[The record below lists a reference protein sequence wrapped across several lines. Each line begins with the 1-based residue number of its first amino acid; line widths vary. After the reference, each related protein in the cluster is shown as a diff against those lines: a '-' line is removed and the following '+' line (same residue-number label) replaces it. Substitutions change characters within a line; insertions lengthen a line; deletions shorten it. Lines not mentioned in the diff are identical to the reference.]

1 MIPLRLFTWILLPF
15 MAFSA
20 AGQDSSHTVIDIRR
34 VKLHEDID
42 GLQTRICALDGK
54 PDKMIVISRDLDLD
68 LLLTDIYTRQTD
80 ALQRAIEKNV
90 ETDHRIKVKYLS
102 GLTILLEELLRSF
115 RSNALSAS
123 EAATLLEA
131 YKQYMGL
138 DIRGMGITGIVD
150 HFPYNVNKMLLGENS
165 VFFENPAL
173 DSTRVIMF
181 RQFAGLYPDQVLSRI
196 EPYLNAAFADSLL
209 VEAAHQSPG
218 IFYNYASAAAT
229 PIGKKIRSI
238 DDTLVR
244 LITGIADESS
254 GRLIFP
260 FLHAILKGRISID
273 SIKSAATD
281 NLAYY
286 RLLVKT
292 QIQFMDDMHARDTPI
307 LFQEMGSM
315 IKRKAEEIFI
325 NEINALHDEPEAV
338 RFKIL
343 EPLGAAELYYIIVT
357 GEDVIYT
364 SSYTGVY
371 NRMMG
376 RMQKRGGDALLM
388 DVRFDRFKKFV
399 RMAAAYNKLDLFLSS
414 MPAEN
419 AQLLI
424 KGFVRGLEKNLN
436 LEDAVDVADSYGS
449 ISNVAIRG
457 LVKVEI
463 EHNLEHQKSH
473 GNERGVAIY
482 DILKLLFMSV
492 SDSSQLLSQ
501 RYGIPPV
508 YALPLS
514 NLSDSAGRIVQQV
527 FFYGDKDGK
536 ESFANF
542 MSMFRGKKDWQ
553 IVQEEN
559 WVEIKSLVGRP
570 VWIFANLPLDNSMGD
585 DPDAKAQ
592 SLLIG
597 YLRAQGLQPTIVI
610 HRGHSYH
617 LKYTVNQLSASAK
630 IIVLGSCGSFQ
641 NLSTVLKICPE
652 AHIVSSKEVGTKL
665 VNEPVLKLI
674 NESVRVGQ
682 GVDWINIWHQLEKQ
696 FNTGVAKE
704 RFDNYIPPHKNL
716 GALFIKAFANRNQ

>member
-1 MIPLRLFTWILLPF
+1 
-15 MAFSA
+15 MAFTA
-20 AGQDSSHTVIDIRR
+20 AGQDSSRSLIDIRR

-42 GLQTRICALDGK
+42 GLQARICALDGK
-54 PDKMIVISRDLDLD
+54 PDKMIVISRDQDLD

-80 ALQRAIEKNV
+80 ILQQEIEKNAAA
-90 ETDHRIKVKYLS
+90 DHRIKVKYLS
-102 GLTILLEELLRSF
+102 GLNILLEDLLRLF
-115 RSNALSAS
+115 RSNALSATD
-123 EAATLLEA
+123 AATLLEA
-131 YKQYMGL
+131 YRQYMGL
-138 DIRGMGITGIVD
+138 DIRKMGIAGIVD
-150 HFPYNVNKMLLGENS
+150 HFPYPVNKMLLGENS

-173 DSTRVIMF
+173 DSSRIIMF
-181 RQFAGLYPDQVLSRI
+181 RQFAGLHPEQVLPRI
-196 EPYLNAAFADSLL
+196 EPYLQASFADSLITI
-209 VEAAHQSPG
+209 AALQFPSS
-218 IFYNYASAAAT
+218 FYNYAAGAET

-238 DDTLVR
+238 DDTLVK
-244 LITGIADESS
+244 LITRIADDSS

-260 FLHAILKGRISID
+260 FLHSILKGRISVD
-273 SIKSAATD
+273 SIKSTAAD
-281 NLAYY
+281 ELAYY

-292 QIQFMDDMHARDTPI
+292 QLEFMDDMHAKDTPI
-307 LFQEMGSM
+307 LFQEMGTM
-315 IKRKAEEIFI
+315 IKRKAEDIFI

-343 EPLGAAELYYIIVT
+343 EPRGAAELYYIIVT
-357 GEDVIYT
+357 GEEVIYT

-388 DVRFDRFKKFV
+388 EVRFDRFKKFV

-449 ISNVAIRG
+449 ISNAAIRD

-463 EHNLEHQKSH
+463 ENNLQQQQSI
-473 GNERGVAIY
+473 GNGRGVAIY
-482 DILKLLFMSV
+482 DILKLLFISA

-501 RYGIPPV
+501 KYGIPPV

-536 ESFANF
+536 ESFVNF

-592 SLLIG
+592 ALLIG
-597 YLRAQGLQPTIVI
+597 YLRAQNLQPTIVI

-617 LKYTVNQLSASAK
+617 LKYTVNQLPGSAK

-641 NLSTVLKICPE
+641 NLSAVLNICPD

-665 VNEPVLKLI
+665 VNEPVLKMI
-674 NESVRVGQ
+674 NQSVRVGQ
-682 GVDWINIWHQLEKQ
+682 GVDWISIWHQLEKQ
-696 FNTGVAKE
+696 FNTGIAKE

-716 GALFIKAFANRNQ
+716 GALFIKAFSNRTQ

>member
-1 MIPLRLFTWILLPF
+1 

-20 AGQDSSHTVIDIRR
+20 AGQDSSHVAIDIRR

-42 GLQTRICALDGK
+42 DLQSRICALDGK

-80 ALQRAIEKNV
+80 ALQLEIEKNPAA
-90 ETDHRIKVKYLS
+90 DHRIKVKYLS
-102 GLTILLEELLRSF
+102 GLNMLLEDLLRSL
-115 RSNALSAS
+115 RSNAMPAS
-123 EAATLLEA
+123 EAATLLDA
-131 YKQYMGL
+131 YRQFMGL
-138 DIRGMGITGIVD
+138 DIRGMGIAGLVD
-150 HFPYNVNKMLLGENS
+150 HFPYQVNSMLLGENS

-173 DSTRVIMF
+173 DSSRVIMF
-181 RQFAGLYPDQVLSRI
+181 RQFAVLHPDQVLSRI
-196 EPYLNAAFADSLL
+196 EPYLNASFADSLI
-209 VEAAHQSPG
+209 VVSAHQFPSS
-218 IFYNYASAAAT
+218 FYNYAAAAAT
-229 PIGKKIRSI
+229 PVGKKIRSI
-238 DDTLVR
+238 DDTLVK
-244 LITGIADESS
+244 LITGIADESA

-260 FLHAILKGRISID
+260 FLHSILKGRIAVD
-273 SIKSAATD
+273 SIKSTATD

-292 QIQFMDDMHARDTPI
+292 QTQFMDDMLAGDTPI
-307 LFQEMGSM
+307 LFQEMGTM

-325 NEINALHDEPEAV
+325 NEINALHDETDAV

-343 EPLGAAELYYIIVT
+343 EPLGATELYYIIVT

-371 NRMMG
+371 NRMMA

-388 DVRFDRFKKFV
+388 DVRFDRFKKFI

-414 MPAEN
+414 MPAAN

-424 KGFVRGLEKNLN
+424 KGFVRGLEKNLD

-449 ISNVAIRG
+449 ISNKAIRD

-463 EHNLEHQKSH
+463 SKNLQQQESLAN
-473 GNERGVAIY
+473 GRGIAIY
-482 DILKLLFMSV
+482 DILKLLFMSA
-492 SDSSQLLSQ
+492 SDSSQLLSIK
-501 RYGIPPV
+501 YGIPPV

-514 NLSDSAGRIVQQV
+514 NLADSAGRIVEQV

-536 ESFANF
+536 ESFVNF
-542 MSMFRGKKDWQ
+542 MSMFRGRKEWK
-553 IVQEEN
+553 IVQGEN
-559 WVEIKSLVGRP
+559 WVEIKSLEGRP

-592 SLLIG
+592 ALLID
-597 YLRAQGLQPTIVI
+597 YLHEQGLQPTIVI

-617 LKYTVNQLSASAK
+617 LKYTVNQLPPSSK

-641 NLSTVLKICPE
+641 NLNTLLKISPD

-665 VNEPVLKLI
+665 VNEPVLRMI
-674 NESVRVGQ
+674 NESVRLGK
-682 GVDWINIWHQLEKQ
+682 GVDWISIWHQLERQ
-696 FNTGVAKE
+696 FNTSVAKE

-716 GALFIKAFANRNQ
+716 GALFIKAFANRSL

>member
-1 MIPLRLFTWILLPF
+1 MFPLRTLIWVLLLF
-15 MAFSA
+15 MAFTA
-20 AGQDSSHTVIDIRR
+20 AGQDSSRSLIDIRR

-42 GLQTRICALDGK
+42 GLQARICALDGK
-54 PDKMIVISRDLDLD
+54 PDKMIVISRDQDLD

-80 ALQRAIEKNV
+80 ILQQEIEKNAAA
-90 ETDHRIKVKYLS
+90 DHRIKVKYLS
-102 GLTILLEELLRSF
+102 GLNILLEDLLRLF
-115 RSNALSAS
+115 RSNALSATD
-123 EAATLLEA
+123 AATLLEA
-131 YKQYMGL
+131 YRQYMGL
-138 DIRGMGITGIVD
+138 DIRKMGIAGIVD
-150 HFPYNVNKMLLGENS
+150 HFPYPVNKMLLGENS

-173 DSTRVIMF
+173 DSSRIIMF
-181 RQFAGLYPDQVLSRI
+181 RQFAGLHPEQVLPRI
-196 EPYLNAAFADSLL
+196 EPYLQASFADSLITI
-209 VEAAHQSPG
+209 AALQFPSS
-218 IFYNYASAAAT
+218 FYNYAAGAET

-238 DDTLVR
+238 DDTLVK
-244 LITGIADESS
+244 LITRIADDSS

-260 FLHAILKGRISID
+260 FLHSILKGRISVD
-273 SIKSAATD
+273 SIKSTAAD
-281 NLAYY
+281 ELAYY

-292 QIQFMDDMHARDTPI
+292 QLEFMDDMHAKDTPI
-307 LFQEMGSM
+307 LFQEMGTM

-357 GEDVIYT
+357 GEEVIYT

-388 DVRFDRFKKFV
+388 EVRFDRFKKFV

-449 ISNVAIRG
+449 ISNSAIRD

-463 EHNLEHQKSH
+463 ENNLQQQQSI
-473 GNERGVAIY
+473 GNGRGVAIY
-482 DILKLLFMSV
+482 DILKLLFMSA

-501 RYGIPPV
+501 KYGIPPV

-536 ESFANF
+536 ESFVNF

-592 SLLIG
+592 ALLIG
-597 YLRAQGLQPTIVI
+597 YLRAQNLQPTIVI

-617 LKYTVNQLSASAK
+617 LKYTVNQLPGSAK

-641 NLSTVLKICPE
+641 NLSAVLNICPD

-665 VNEPVLKLI
+665 VNEPVLKMI
-674 NESVRVGQ
+674 NQSVRVGQ
-682 GVDWINIWHQLEKQ
+682 GVDWISIWHQLEKQ
-696 FNTGVAKE
+696 FNTGIAKE

-716 GALFIKAFANRNQ
+716 GALFIKAFSNRTQ

>member
-1 MIPLRLFTWILLPF
+1 
-15 MAFSA
+15 
-20 AGQDSSHTVIDIRR
+20 
-34 VKLHEDID
+34 LH
-42 GLQTRICALDGK
+42 
-54 PDKMIVISRDLDLD
+54 S
-68 LLLTDIYTRQTD
+68 
-80 ALQRAIEKNV
+80 
-90 ETDHRIKVKYLS
+90 
-102 GLTILLEELLRSF
+102 
-115 RSNALSAS
+115 
-123 EAATLLEA
+123 
-131 YKQYMGL
+131 
-138 DIRGMGITGIVD
+138 
-150 HFPYNVNKMLLGENS
+150 
-165 VFFENPAL
+165 
-173 DSTRVIMF
+173 
-181 RQFAGLYPDQVLSRI
+181 
-196 EPYLNAAFADSLL
+196 
-209 VEAAHQSPG
+209 
-218 IFYNYASAAAT
+218 
-229 PIGKKIRSI
+229 
-238 DDTLVR
+238 
-244 LITGIADESS
+244 
-254 GRLIFP
+254 
-260 FLHAILKGRISID
+260 ILKGRISVD
-273 SIKSAATD
+273 SIKSTATD

-292 QIQFMDDMHARDTPI
+292 QIQFMDDMLAKDTPI
-307 LFQEMGSM
+307 LFEEMGTM

-325 NEINALHDEPEAV
+325 NEINALHDEPEAI
-338 RFKIL
+338 RFKIV

-357 GEDVIYT
+357 GEEVIYT

-388 DVRFDRFKKFV
+388 DVRFDRFKKFI

-414 MPAEN
+414 MPTEN
-419 AQLLI
+419 AQLLV

-449 ISNVAIRG
+449 ISNAAIRN

-463 EHNLEHQKSH
+463 ENNLEQQQSL
-473 GNERGVAIY
+473 GNGRGVAIY
-482 DILKLLFMSV
+482 DILKLLFMSA

-501 RYGIPPV
+501 KYGIPPV
-508 YALPLS
+508 YTLPLT

-542 MSMFRGKKDWQ
+542 MSMFRGKKEWK

-559 WVEIKSLVGRP
+559 WVEIMSLVGRP

-592 SLLIG
+592 ALLIG

-617 LKYTVNQLSASAK
+617 LKYTVNQLPASAK

-641 NLSTVLKICPE
+641 NLNTVLNICPE

-665 VNEPVLKLI
+665 VNEPVLRMI
-674 NESVRVGQ
+674 NESVRLGQ
-682 GVDWINIWHQLEKQ
+682 GVDWISIWHQLEKQ
-696 FNTGVAKE
+696 FNTGIAKE

-716 GALFIKAFANRNQ
+716 GALFIKAFTNRGQ